1 MEKGFSGKD
10 VLVFVS
16 ADWCGHCTKFKQ
28 TELSTL
34 KSNLSDSIKFVNY
47 NLGPNER
54 DLPNSVPQHIK
65 ERVRGF
71 PSFIFVS
78 ADDWVNGAKD
88 KVFGEDGSSSGYNRT
103 GSDIAKWAN
112 TLSKSTSTK
121 SVHRIPSS
129 NMKDNGGKYGY
140 LPRRIDSNDNY

>member
-16 ADWCGHCTKFKQ
+16 ADWCGHCTNFKQ
-28 TELSTL
+28 RELASL
-34 KSNLSDSIKFVNY
+34 KSGLSSSIQFVNY

-54 DLPNSVPQHIK
+54 DLPSNVPQHIR

-71 PSFIFVS
+71 PTFIFVT
-78 ADDWVNGAKD
+78 ADDWVNGAND
-88 KVFGEDGSSSGYNRT
+88 KVFGSDPSSSGYSRT

-112 TLSKSTSTK
+112 TLSKSSSSK

-129 NMKDNGGKYGY
+129 AMKDNGGKYGY
-140 LPRRIDSNDNY
+140 LPRRVDNDGSY